1 MRVAQMI
8 LVLGGEKGGS
18 GKSCI
23 AQNLAVWLQR
33 KGNDVLLLD
42 ADPQGTSVD
51 WAREREQ
58 NPNLQDLQVESAHG
72 DIRKTLL
79 DRAKRYEAIVVDA
92 GGADSVA
99 LRSALTVATHALL
112 PFRPKRRDLKTLA
125 HVEELITL
133 AKSVNPEL
141 VARAI
146 VTQAPAL
153 PSQIQRILDS
163 KEACTSYG
171 LEPLQVFTTARNVY
185 DDADEN
191 GSSVREVGTDL
202 RAVEEIEMIAKELW
216 GDK

>member
-1 MRVAQMI
+1 MI

-33 KGNDVLLLD
+33 KGHDVLLLD

-58 NPNLQDLQVESAHG
+58 NQDLPDIQVESAHG

-79 DRAKRYEAIVVDA
+79 DRAKRYEMIVVDA

-99 LRSALTVATHALL
+99 LRSSLTVATHVLL
-112 PFRPKRRDLKTLA
+112 PFRPKRRDLKTLT

-133 AKSVNPEL
+133 ARSVNPDL
-141 VARAI
+141 IARSI
-146 VTQAPAL
+146 ITQAPAL

-163 KEACTSYG
+163 KDACNSYG
-171 LEPLQVFTTARNVY
+171 LNPLQVFTTARNVY

-191 GSSVREVGTDL
+191 GSSVLEVATDL
-202 RAVEEIEMIAKELW
+202 RAVEEIEQIASELW
-216 GDK
+216 GNEKWV

>member
-1 MRVAQMI
+1 MKQII
-8 LVLGGEKGGS
+8 LALCGEKGGS

-33 KGNDVLLLD
+33 KGLDVLLID

-51 WAREREQ
+51 WGREREQ
-58 NPNLQDLQVESAHG
+58 NPDLPDIQVEPAAG
-72 DIRKTLL
+72 DIRKKLL
-79 DRAKRYEAIVVDA
+79 DRAQRYEAIVVDV

-125 HVEELITL
+125 HVEEVITTARIL
-133 AKSVNPEL
+133 NPSI
-141 VARAI
+141 VARAVI
-146 VTQAPAL
+146 TQAPAL

-163 KEACTSYG
+163 KEACASYG
-171 LEPLQVFTTARNVY
+171 LEPLQVFTTARNIY

-191 GSSVREVGTDL
+191 GSSVLEIGTDP
-202 RAVEEIEMIAKELW
+202 RAAEEIELIAAELW
-216 GDK
+216 GNW